1 MFETLE
7 MLNEHLGDCLADPDE
22 IIKEA
27 LEAITEEQVE
37 RAKERK
43 VKNPSEYKHVNCG
56 KCENCLKEPC
66 GMYDISIFISY
77 QIIKHHT

>member
-1 MFETLE
+1 

-37 RAKERK
+37 RAKLRK
-43 VKNPSEYKHVNCG
+43 CVPNEYKVVNCG

-66 GMYDISIFISY
+66 GMYDILSIFIN
-77 QIIKHHT
+77 